1 MQPKE
6 KESISQQPLLY
17 VWRGKFVCLPDA
29 SNVALSQK
37 RETRKADGSAGGGII
52 WGMKNLWGFK
62 RRVASDAMTMG
73 DDVFPFSRGR

>member
-17 VWRGKFVCLPDA
+17 VWRCKFAGLPDA
-29 SNVALSQK
+29 SNVALSRK